1 MSTVVEPDLPSPGT
15 DGQEP
20 TMVTENLA
28 RAFATTRSVLANV
41 TPDQLDQDTPCSSWK
56 VRDLVNHIVGGAHW
70 FGASTERGESADEV
84 AEGDHASGDILASF
98 DAGAART
105 VAAFDA
111 PGAQEKI
118 VKLPFGEFPGAAFM
132 GLATTDTFTHAWDL
146 AKATGQSTDLDP
158 ELAEQLLAGAK
169 QSIPDHFRGDEP
181 MPFGPAVEAPDG
193 ASAADRLAA
202 FLGRQ
207 P

>member
-1 MSTVVEPDLPSPGT
+1 MAA
-15 DGQEP
+15 
-20 TMVTENLA
+20 ENLA
-28 RAFATTRSVLANV
+28 RAFASTRNVLANV
-41 TPDQLDQDTPCSSWK
+41 KADQLDDDTPCKSWK

-70 FGASTERGESADEV
+70 FGMSTEAGEAGATPDRDWT
-84 AEGDHASGDILASF
+84 EGDMLASF
-98 DAGAART
+98 DEGAARS

-118 VKLPFGEFPGAAFM
+118 VKLPFGDFPGVAFM
-132 GLATTDTFTHAWDL
+132 GLATTDTFQHGWDL

-158 ELAEQLLAGAK
+158 ELATQILAGAQ
-169 QSIPDHFRGDEP
+169 QSIPDQLRGDEP
-181 MPFGPAVEAPDG
+181 MPFGPKVDAPAG
-193 ASAADRLAA
+193 ATNADKLAA

>member
-1 MSTVVEPDLPSPGT
+1 
-15 DGQEP
+15 
-20 TMVTENLA
+20 MVTENLA
-28 RAFATTRSVLANV
+28 RAFASTRAVLANV
-41 TPDQLDQDTPCSSWK
+41 TPEQLDQDTPCKSWK

-70 FGASTERGESADEV
+70 FGASTEAGESADQE
-84 AEGDHASGDILASF
+84 AAGDFTSGDIVASF
-98 DAGAART
+98 DAGAARA
-105 VAAFDA
+105 VAAFGS

-132 GLATTDTFTHAWDL
+132 GLATTDTFTHGWDL

-158 ELAEQLLAGAK
+158 ELAEQLLEGAK
-169 QSIPDHFRGDEP
+169 QSIPDHFRGPEP
-181 MPFGPAVEAPDG
+181 MPFGAAVEAPEG

-207 P
+207 V